1 MREIKMIIIDI
12 KMILTG
18 LPKDRTEL
26 RKESV
31 DLNFIINYWS
41 WNKEEREEGAEE
53 EE

>member
-1 MREIKMIIIDI
+1 MIIIDI

-31 DLNFIINYWS
+31 DLNFIINYRS
-41 WNKEEREEGAEE
+41 
-53 EE
+53 